1 MPGMAQPL
9 HGPNRLHLNKKD
21 IQPWQERHPA
31 EDMHNTLMSS
41 QAIALPPQNGQ
52 VCFERCAGGGL
63 DDTGFLEEVV
73 VHCNHAL
80 EIEPTNAKALYRQ
93 AQVTSLHLHQMTLL
107 FHQQKNKMCTR

>member
-1 MPGMAQPL
+1 
-9 HGPNRLHLNKKD
+9 
-21 IQPWQERHPA
+21 
-31 EDMHNTLMSS
+31 MHNALLGSRI
-41 QAIALPPQNGQ
+41 IALPPQNIYHKYFG
-52 VCFERCAGGGL
+52 RCAGGGL

-107 FHQQKNKMCTR
+107 FHQQKNKMCMR